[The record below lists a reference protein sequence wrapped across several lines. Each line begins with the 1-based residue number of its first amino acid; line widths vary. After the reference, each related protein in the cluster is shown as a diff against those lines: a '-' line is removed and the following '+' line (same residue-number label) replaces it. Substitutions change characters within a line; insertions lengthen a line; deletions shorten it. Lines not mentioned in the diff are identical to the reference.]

1 VRISLKNINIPAIL
15 IPTMLFALA
24 FFFAYLAGL
33 YPSPIYP
40 DIQPQYIQQ
49 MSDLEKRALIDCQI
63 FKAWDDLGPTQVTK
77 YDNSVQKRTDTRWEA
92 IYLMYQDGYW
102 CNRFERQAE
111 SLMSS
116 D

>member
-1 VRISLKNINIPAIL
+1 MKNINIPAIL

-40 DIQPQYIQQ
+40 DIQPEYIQQ
-49 MSDLEKRALIDCQI
+49 MSDLEKRALRECQLL
-63 FKAWDDLGPTQVTK
+63 KAWDDLGGPQVTK
-77 YDNSVQKRTDTRWEA
+77 YENSVQKRTDTRWEE
-92 IYLMYQDGYW
+92 IYLTYKDGYW
-102 CNRFERQAE
+102 CNRFERQAGQ